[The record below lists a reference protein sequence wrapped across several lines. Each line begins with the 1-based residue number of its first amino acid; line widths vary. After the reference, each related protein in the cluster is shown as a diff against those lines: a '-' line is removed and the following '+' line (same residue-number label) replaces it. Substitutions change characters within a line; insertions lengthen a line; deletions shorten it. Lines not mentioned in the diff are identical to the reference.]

1 MKLCLLGLFSI
12 LLFSCAADRFQAKT
26 FNPSN
31 LTSFF
36 VKIEHNKDYL
46 FRTPKGAVI
55 LVKKGTFSEDLE
67 LEIKE
72 AYTMKDILLGGLVLQ
87 SHGQPLKSGGMIYI
101 DRKDGGETKMNY
113 PISVAIPA
121 IREEESMALYK
132 GELTEDSTIDWSKV
146 DTVQAI
152 GEGKTL

>member
-1 MKLCLLGLFSI
+1 
-12 LLFSCAADRFQAKT
+12 
-26 FNPSN
+26 
-31 LTSFF
+31 
-36 VKIEHNKDYL
+36 
-46 FRTPKGAVI
+46 
-55 LVKKGTFSEDLE
+55 
-67 LEIKE
+67 
-72 AYTMKDILLGGLVLQ
+72 
-87 SHGQPLKSGGMIYI
+87 
-101 DRKDGGETKMNY
+101 MNY